1 MMVDPNTFM
10 ETVNSVAE
18 IIKVAESPMSK
29 EEILSYFKEMELSK
43 EQEDT
48 VLEYLLTPHDE
59 EELAK
64 EEDVQKDSE
73 PEMSEQ
79 QSRVF
84 EMYLEEV
91 ESLPKYTRTEEI
103 EMYNALLMGDESTIG
118 KLSGCWLL
126 KVLEAAKGYL
136 TPKLNIEDLVQEGNM
151 ALFLSL
157 QKLCGSG
164 KCDDVEAFLQSAVEE
179 GIMNYASEIN
189 GAKEAEE
196 AMLAKVTLV
205 HEAKKLLK
213 EEMGKEPS
221 IEELADYTKMSVEEL
236 SDVFELLEEAKEV

>member
-1 MMVDPNTFM
+1 MMVDQNTFM

-103 EMYNALLMGDESTIG
+103 EMYNALLMLDESTI
-118 KLSGCWLL
+118 
-126 KVLEAAKGYL
+126 
-136 TPKLNIEDLVQEGNM
+136 
-151 ALFLSL
+151 
-157 QKLCGSG
+157 
-164 KCDDVEAFLQSAVEE
+164 
-179 GIMNYASEIN
+179 
-189 GAKEAEE
+189 
-196 AMLAKVTLV
+196 
-205 HEAKKLLK
+205 
-213 EEMGKEPS
+213 
-221 IEELADYTKMSVEEL
+221 
-236 SDVFELLEEAKEV
+236 